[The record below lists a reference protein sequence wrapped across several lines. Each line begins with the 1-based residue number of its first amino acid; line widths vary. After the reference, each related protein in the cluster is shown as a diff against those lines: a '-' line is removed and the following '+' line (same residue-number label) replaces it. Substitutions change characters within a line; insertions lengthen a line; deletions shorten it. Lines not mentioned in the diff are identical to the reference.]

1 MNQPVLEKLDPG
13 FLWFL
18 SRLTG
23 WRQVRRDFLQPR
35 CPARTGWQPGSADR
49 QSSLAVTARP
59 SLRCVC
65 RVVNKTL
72 VRARHPLLAAISP
85 PHPPTPTSRS
95 TPVVLPASNYIFKSC
110 QVVRMWWALIV
121 EKRLGRLV
129 ITQSLSQL
137 NTPRSL
143 LQCCVSW
150 LSPSSD
156 TNTGLSW
163 QLVISR
169 YQTVTPYCDDKWDS
183 SWAAAG
189 IPASPQGGG
198 GPKKGCLLVFPNQ
211 SSSPFVHG
219 PAPNLPVNDVIFLFQ
234 KSGNV
239 LGTFM
244 KSKKKTYMRK
254 SRWWALQGGGKPFQL
269 ALQELR
275 PGKEPSI
282 ELLFLALH
290 FHGGKYCIRV
300 KQGHAGGS
308 HLVLSMWPLNSI
320 LHPNLAGRSEI
331 TCVL

>member
-13 FLWFL
+13 LLWFL

-23 WRQVRRDFLQPR
+23 WRQVRRDFLQPW
-35 CPARTGWQPGSADR
+35 CPARAGWQPGSADR

-59 SLRCVC
+59 LLRCVC

-189 IPASPQGGG
+189 IPAPPPRGAL
-198 GPKKGCLLVFPNQ
+198 GPHREVGCLLVFPNQ

-219 PAPNLPVNDVIFLFQ
+219 PAPNLPVHDVIFLF
-234 KSGNV
+234 
-239 LGTFM
+239 
-244 KSKKKTYMRK
+244 
-254 SRWWALQGGGKPFQL
+254 
-269 ALQELR
+269 
-275 PGKEPSI
+275 
-282 ELLFLALH
+282 
-290 FHGGKYCIRV
+290 
-300 KQGHAGGS
+300 
-308 HLVLSMWPLNSI
+308 
-320 LHPNLAGRSEI
+320 
-331 TCVL
+331 